1 MFKRSIFAL
10 LVTTCALV
18 LAGCPDD
25 SEKVVILD
33 EFPSISLDEIWDNI
47 VSFFTGGDDTP
58 FEVGDIIV
66 GSDGGGFLR
75 RVTDID
81 KRGGAVSTATTAAAL
96 AEAIDDGTLSGEV
109 TFLPADFKRA
119 KVPLVKADDIVI
131 NLNNITLYSKDGLT
145 LSISHGSLS
154 YAPHVVLNANFE
166 NHKMTGF
173 TAMTEGDLILD
184 LNLRLTASGGQNF
197 SWETDIFQPVVK
209 PFVFYI
215 GPVPVAGTASLRI
228 PFGVTANIGAA
239 ASAESGFDTTTHI
252 RLGMQLNDGQW
263 SNLSNFGDPVT
274 TAHPLV
280 ITLSSNAGVT
290 VYVKPG
296 VGLNLYGVSDLSGY
310 VQPYVQGDAQ
320 FIPSPLIFDFYAG
333 LNGGIRY
340 ELSVFDFTLYEKSWF
355 FPGPR
360 WPLYHYELPYDIPT
374 TFTIQLPF

>member
-10 LVTTCALV
+10 LITTCAMV
-18 LAGCPDD
+18 ITGCPSDQA
-25 SEKVVILD
+25 VVVLD
-33 EFPSISLDEIWDNI
+33 EFPSISLDEIWGDV
-47 VSFFTGGDDTP
+47 VSFFTGSEPP
-58 FEVGDIIV
+58 FAVGDIIV

-75 RVTDID
+75 RVTDINTD
-81 KRGGAVSTATTAAAL
+81 DDVVTTATAAASL
-96 AEAIDDGTLSGEV
+96 AEAVDNGSLSGEV

-131 NLNNITLYSKDGLT
+131 NLNNITIYSKDGLT

-166 NHKMTGF
+166 DHKMTGF
-173 TAMTEGDLILD
+173 TALTEGDLILD

-209 PFVFYI
+209 PFIFYI
-215 GPVPVAGTASLRI
+215 GPVPVVGTASLRI
-228 PFGVTANIGAA
+228 PFGVSANIGAA

-252 RLGMQLNDGQW
+252 RLGMQLSDGQW
-263 SNLSNFGDPVT
+263 SNLSSFGDPVT
-274 TAHPLV
+274 NAHPLV
-280 ITLSSNAGVT
+280 ITLSSSAGVT

-340 ELSVFDFTLYEKSWF
+340 ELSIFDFTLYEKDWF

-360 WPLYHYELPYDIPT
+360 WPLYHYEYPYDIPT
-374 TFTIQLPF
+374 TFTFSLPF

>member
-1 MFKRSIFAL
+1 MFKRSFIAL
-10 LVTTCALV
+10 LVTTCAMV
-18 LAGCPDD
+18 LTGCP
-25 SEKVVILD
+25 SEEVIVLD
-33 EFPSISLDEIWDNI
+33 EFPTISLDEIWGDI
-47 VSFFTGGDDTP
+47 VSFFTGGEATP

-75 RVTDID
+75 RVTAID
-81 KRGGAVSTATTAAAL
+81 QDQGLVTTETELASL
-96 AEAIDDGTLSGEV
+96 AEAIDDGSLSGEV
-109 TFLPADFKRA
+109 TFLPEDFRRS

-154 YAPHVVLNANFE
+154 YAPHVVLNANF
-166 NHKMTGF
+166 NDHRLTGF
-173 TAMTEGDLILD
+173 TALTEGDLILD

-197 SWETDIFQPVVK
+197 SWETEIFNPIVK

-252 RLGMQLNDGQW
+252 CLGMQLNDGQW
-263 SNLSNFGDPVT
+263 TNLSSFGDPIT
-274 TAHPLV
+274 NAHPLV
-280 ITLSSNAGVT
+280 ITLSSSAGVT
-290 VYVKPG
+290 VYVRPA

-310 VQPYVQGDAQ
+310 VQPYLQGDAT
-320 FIPSPLIFDFYAG
+320 FIPSPLLLDFYAG
-333 LNGGIRY
+333 VNGGIRY
-340 ELSVFDFTLYEKSWF
+340 ELSIFDFTLYEKDWF

-374 TFTIQLPF
+374 TFTIELPF

>member
-1 MFKRSIFAL
+1 MFKRSFIAL
-10 LVTTCALV
+10 LVTTCAMV
-18 LAGCPDD
+18 LTGCP
-25 SEKVVILD
+25 SEEVIVLD
-33 EFPSISLDEIWDNI
+33 EFPSISLDEIWGDI
-47 VSFFTGGDDTP
+47 VSFFTGGEATP

-75 RVTDID
+75 RVTAID
-81 KRGGAVSTATTAAAL
+81 QDQGRITTETEWASL
-96 AEAIDDGTLSGEV
+96 AEAVDDGSLSGEV
-109 TFLPADFKRA
+109 TFLPEDFRRA
-119 KVPLVKADDIVI
+119 KVPMVKADDIVI

-154 YAPHVVLNANFE
+154 YAPHVVLNANFDD
-166 NHKMTGF
+166 HRLTGF
-173 TAMTEGDLILD
+173 TALTEGDLILD

-197 SWETDIFQPVVK
+197 SWETEIFNPIVK

-263 SNLSNFGDPVT
+263 SNLSSFGDPVT
-274 TAHPLV
+274 NAHPLV
-280 ITLSSNAGVT
+280 ITLSSSAGVT
-290 VYVKPG
+290 VYVRPG

-320 FIPSPLIFDFYAG
+320 FIPSPLILDFYAG
-333 LNGGIRY
+333 VNGGIRY
-340 ELSVFDFTLYEKSWF
+340 ELSIFDFTLYEKDWF

-374 TFTIQLPF
+374 TFTIELPL